1 MKRWVCRSASS
12 VIMMG
17 ALISPAATF
26 AGSFFDANL
35 WHPVLGGESGVAI
48 ISDAGKSQ
56 SFPIQ
61 DPAVDQFYTYSAK
74 HKTKTPVIYGGY
86 LGAEWQGYPNF
97 GIQFDVNYTQSSSF
111 SVSGT
116 LTQGVDVQSED
127 SYTYKY
133 KMRIRQL
140 LTEGKFQY
148 VLKWFRPYALI
159 GLGASFNVANNYS
172 TNVPT
177 SLAFTRMY
185 KSHSSA
191 SFSYAVGAGM
201 DFDIVKCLRIG
212 VGYRFTDLGKVSLGS
227 ANIDGVSVSG
237 TLSQPHIYANEVSGK
252 LTIVF

>member
-1 MKRWVCRSASS
+1 MNRWVLYS
-12 VIMMG
+12 VSFFIMTG
-17 ALISPAATF
+17 AAVFPATSF

-61 DPAVDQFYTYSAK
+61 DPAVDQFYNYSAK

-86 LGAEWQGYPNF
+86 LGAEWRGSSHF
-97 GIQFDVNYTQSSSF
+97 GIEFDVSYMQSSSF

-140 LTEGKFQY
+140 LAEEKFQY
-148 VLKWFRPYALI
+148 ILKWFRPYVLI

-191 SFSYAVGAGM
+191 CFSYAVGAGI
-201 DFDIVKCLRIG
+201 DFAIVKCLRIG

-237 TLSQPHIYANEVSGK
+237 TLSQPHIYANEISGK